1 MARGGIGRPGSSE
14 GRKPRTSIPL
24 GSNTALIDIKDA
36 GYTWAQTLDMFRL
49 RISTSAARNI
59 YRNKDEYK
67 RRAAAAEDL
76 SAPHLRRS
84 YFDSISQSLWDWYK
98 TLQRVGER
106 HLPVSGGLPEARSRR
121 VASEQGV
128 AGCKGSPHFIQN
140 WVKRRDLS
148 NVALCVEAGSKDVA
162 GAAERIAEI
171 RAALEA
177 YPAERIYNMDETGL
191 FYRCIPNQAYVQAGQ
206 RRQARGT
213 KAM

>member
-1 MARGGIGRPGSSE
+1 
-14 GRKPRTSIPL
+14 
-24 GSNTALIDIKDA
+24 
-36 GYTWAQTLDMFRL
+36 MFRL

-98 TLQRVGER
+98 TLQRVGGR

-128 AGCKGSPHFIQN
+128 AG
-140 WVKRRDLS
+140 
-148 NVALCVEAGSKDVA
+148 
-162 GAAERIAEI
+162 
-171 RAALEA
+171 
-177 YPAERIYNMDETGL
+177 
-191 FYRCIPNQAYVQAGQ
+191 
-206 RRQARGT
+206 
-213 KAM
+213 